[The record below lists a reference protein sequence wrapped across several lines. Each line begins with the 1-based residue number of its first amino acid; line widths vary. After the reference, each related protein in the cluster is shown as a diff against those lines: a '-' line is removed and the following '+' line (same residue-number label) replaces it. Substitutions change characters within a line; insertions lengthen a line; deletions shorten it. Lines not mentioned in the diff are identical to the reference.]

1 MEDSLNPELLQQ
13 YAIVDRDADFENALQ
28 NGGKVPSG
36 GLVIVKSSINKMQKL
51 GNQKESHK
59 EGKKWSRGVQ
69 KTRQTQPIGLSWVTK
84 FFFIAGWVGFG
95 L

>member
-1 MEDSLNPELLQQ
+1 MKSKMEDSLNPELLQQ

-36 GLVIVKSSINKMQKL
+36 GLVSVKSSINKIEKL

-59 EGKKWSRGVQ
+59 GGKK
-69 KTRQTQPIGLSWVTK
+69 
-84 FFFIAGWVGFG
+84 
-95 L
+95 

>member
-1 MEDSLNPELLQQ
+1 MEGSLNPELLQQ

-28 NGGKVPSG
+28 IGGKVLSG
-36 GLVIVKSSINKMQKL
+36 GLVSVKSSRNKIEKH

-59 EGKKWSRGVQ
+59 K
-69 KTRQTQPIGLSWVTK
+69 L
-84 FFFIAGWVGFG
+84 

>member
-1 MEDSLNPELLQQ
+1 MKSKMEDSLNPELLQQ

-28 NGGKVPSG
+28 NGGKVPPG

-59 EGKKWSRGVQ
+59 EGKK
-69 KTRQTQPIGLSWVTK
+69 
-84 FFFIAGWVGFG
+84 
-95 L
+95 

>member
-36 GLVIVKSSINKMQKL
+36 ALVSVKSSINKIEKL

-59 EGKKWSRGVQ
+59 EGKK
-69 KTRQTQPIGLSWVTK
+69 
-84 FFFIAGWVGFG
+84 
-95 L
+95 